1 MKIQNLLLGFA
12 LVLTMASCSKK
23 STDGSPINPGDTT
36 VVKPP
41 PPPVIPTYS
50 ITETFE
56 QGKKAA
62 YAAAD
67 ITLLTGSWNFNDAL
81 IGSTAPDVKDG
92 LASVRLRAGDIA
104 MNFDINGVNTLFIKH
119 AKYGTDPVSV
129 WQLLMSTD
137 GGKTYTQVGND
148 INENNTTLVTDSFKV
163 SVTGKVRFEIKR
175 TGTTTNNRVNID
187 DITFKGKGD
196 PGIVVGTP
204 DDGGD
209 DGGGGSPTAP
219 ASTPRDV
226 TAGTDAPP
234 ASGDNSD
241 LLFGNPSN
249 AQSSAASMD
258 NYLVDQKYYTESYN
272 ATKGEPN
279 WVSWHLDA
287 TNITGASDRLNNFA
301 GWASL
306 PANWYMVND
315 NAYSGSGF
323 DRGHNCPSAD
333 RTSSA
338 NANSAT
344 FLMTNM
350 IPQAPQNNQ
359 QTWANLENYLRE
371 QVVLGNEVYIIMGSY
386 GTGGAG
392 SNGSATTIN
401 NGHVNVPSNVW
412 KVAVIIPVG
421 DNDLGRVTSSTR
433 VIAVNTPNINTIN
446 SDWTKYIV
454 TVKDIE
460 LATGYTLLSNLP
472 ANVRT
477 ALEIKLDSGTPGS

>member
-12 LVLTMASCSKK
+12 LVLTLASCSKK
-23 STDGSPINPGDTT
+23 SIDMQPTNPGDTT
-36 VVKPP
+36 TVKPP
-41 PPPVIPTYS
+41 PPVLPSYS

-56 QGKKAA
+56 QGKKAG

-67 ITLLTGSWNFNDAL
+67 VTLLTGSWNFNDAL
-81 IGSTAPDVKDG
+81 IGNTAPDVKDG

-104 MNFDINGVNTLFIKH
+104 MNFDISGVNTLYIKH

-129 WQLLMSTD
+129 WQLLMSSD

-163 SVTGKVRFEIKR
+163 NVTVKVRFEIKR
-175 TGTTTNNRVNID
+175 TGTTTNDRVNID

-204 DDGGD
+204 DDGSGD
-209 DGGGGSPTAP
+209 GDGSPTAP

-234 ASGDNSD
+234 ATGDNSD

-249 AQSSAASMD
+249 ALTSTASMD
-258 NYLVDQKYYTESYN
+258 NYLIDQKYYTESYN

-287 TNITGASDRLNNFA
+287 SNITGVSPRLDDFA
-301 GWASL
+301 AWASL
-306 PANWYMVND
+306 PANWYVVND
-315 NAYSGSGF
+315 KSYTGSGF
-323 DRGHNCPSAD
+323 DKGHNCPSAD
-333 RTSSA
+333 RTSSTDA
-338 NANSAT
+338 NAAT

-350 IPQAPQNNQ
+350 IPQAPQNNE
-359 QTWANLENYLRE
+359 QTWNNLEGYLRE

-386 GTGGAG
+386 GTGGVG
-392 SNGSATTIN
+392 SKGSATTVN

-412 KVAVIIPVG
+412 KVAVIIPIG
-421 DNDLGRVTSSTR
+421 DNDVARVTSATR
-433 VIAVNTPNINTIN
+433 VIAVNTPNINTTN

-460 LATGYTLLSNLP
+460 LATGYTLLSSLP

-477 ALEIKLDSGTPGS
+477 ALETKLDAGIPGS